1 MELFPDELAAKLA
14 ALKGRLY
21 NVERFLAGHERLTIL
36 ARPVGNGDPVYITFS
51 GTEYMQMPSYWMDS
65 PFALGTPDEC
75 RNLLEQV
82 GIERKR
88 YHRLFYVQLPKLR
101 GNIVC
106 AFVEMSSEMP
116 PY

>member
-21 NVERFLAGHERLTIL
+21 SVERFLAGHKRLTIL
-36 ARPVGNGDPVYITFS
+36 ARPVGNSDPVYITFS
-51 GTEYMQMPSYWMDS
+51 GTKYMQMPSFWMDS

-82 GIERKR
+82 GIEREGD
-88 YHRLFYVQLPKLR
+88 YRLFYVQLPKSR
-101 GNIVC
+101 VNIVC
-106 AFVEMSSEMP
+106 AFVEISSEMP